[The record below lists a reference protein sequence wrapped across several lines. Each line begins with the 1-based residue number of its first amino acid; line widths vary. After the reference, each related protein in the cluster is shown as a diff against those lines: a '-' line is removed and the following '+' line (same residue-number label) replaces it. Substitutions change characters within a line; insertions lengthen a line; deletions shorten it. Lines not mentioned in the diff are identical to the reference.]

1 MSNESLGKS
10 ALTAAQ
16 KKVLPSRYDAPA
28 GGTQSPSA
36 LGFVRRED
44 GTMQYGKFS
53 MTPTSLVIPD
63 GTDQDEWKEL
73 GNVLFNLDGAISWWL
88 GDYAVYGERTWKF
101 TYDALAKAYNKEV
114 ETLYT
119 YAGVA
124 RSINSSIRNR
134 GLSFAHHRLVQG
146 LEDEQEQR
154 KWLDL
159 ALSKGWTVQQMTAAM
174 KPVRPSNQA
183 VTPYDELFTPERF
196 PALKANAVKK
206 LVVKAKSGDQKA
218 LKELAAVVQQAEQWL
233 SDLRDLFEAK

>member
-1 MSNESLGKS
+1 MSDSNDVIRRVQGLRGRSDQ
-10 ALTAAQ
+10 AAAPHP
-16 KKVLPSRYDAPA
+16 PS
-28 GGTQSPSA
+28 SA
-36 LGFVRRED
+36 LGLVRRED
-44 GTMQYGKFS
+44 GSMQYGKFS
-53 MTPTSLVIPD
+53 MTPTALIIPD

-88 GDYAVYGERTWKF
+88 GDYAVYGERTWKY

-124 RSINSSIRNR
+124 RSIDSSIRNR

-146 LEDEQEQR
+146 LEDDKEQR

-159 ALSKGWTVQQMTAAM
+159 ASSKGWTVQQMAAAM
-174 KPVRPSNQA
+174 KPVRQSKQT
-183 VTPYDELFTPERF
+183 VTPYDALFTPERF

-206 LVVKAKSGDQKA
+206 LVVKAKNGDQKS
-218 LKELAAVVQQAEQWL
+218 LQELAVVVQQAEQWL